1 MALKRIIAF
10 ADEFGNNSFD
20 FTKEGVSSHF
30 IIASVIVNADEI
42 STINAVLESIRKK
55 YFQTGEIKS
64 QKIETNYKRREAI
77 LKDLNELN
85 YSIYAVVI
93 DKTKLWGE
101 GFKYKQSFY
110 KYLNGILYKEL
121 YRTFPQLELKVDEY
135 GSNDFMRG
143 FKKYVTDNHIRT
155 LFSGSDFNIEK
166 SHNEVGIQLADI
178 VAGTLGYVFDN
189 TKKSAHSSDFLNI
202 LNSKLISINHFPRK
216 NEVTLFNESEI
227 YAQSE
232 YDENIARLSLQ
243 RIFDYLDTVNGDTQ
257 DKFDSIIFLKL
268 LIRYHE
274 SSHQRKYTTAKEFR
288 NHLNV
293 NRDKII
299 GNEEFTNIIGKLRDK
314 GILIA
319 SSRNGY
325 KLPTT
330 VADIKQFIRH
340 GNNIIIPLLRRIA
353 ECRNAIKL
361 TTSNSLDILDDSEFD
376 KLKILI
382 DTCL

>member
-1 MALKRIIAF
+1 LK
-10 ADEFGNNSFD
+10 E
-20 FTKEGVSSHF
+20 
-30 IIASVIVNADEI
+30 
-42 STINAVLESIRKK
+42 
-55 YFQTGEIKS
+55 
-64 QKIETNYKRREAI
+64 
-77 LKDLNELN
+77 LNELN

-135 GSNDFMRG
+135 GSNDFMRS

-189 TKKSAHSSDFLNI
+189 TKKSEHSADFLNI
-202 LNSKLISINHFPRK
+202 LNSKLISINHFPRE
-216 NEVTLFNESEI
+216 NEITLFNESEI

-232 YDENIARLSLQ
+232 YDENIAKLSLQ
-243 RIFDYLDTVNGDTQ
+243 RIFDYLDTVKGDTQ
-257 DKFDSIIFLKL
+257 DKIDSINFLKL
-268 LIRYHE
+268 LVRYHE

-293 NRDKII
+293 NREKII
-299 GNEEFTNIIGKLRDK
+299 GNEDFTNIIGKLRDK

-330 VADIKQFIRH
+330 VAEIKQFIRH
-340 GNNIIIPLLRRIA
+340 GNTIIIPLLRRIA

-361 TTSNSLDILDDSEFD
+361 TTNNSLDILDDSEFD